1 MVSANKRSS
10 LLLVSWVTFFFPV
23 WKSKIKVIT
32 DYIVIRKLLESL
44 SHMIQIFFH
53 FIVTEVKMKLTYKSS
68 HFLESEDSSA
78 KSLGNLIYVCRSMC
92 SY

>member
-23 WKSKIKVIT
+23 SKTKVII
-32 DYIVIRKLLESL
+32 DYIVIRQLLESQ
-44 SHMIQIFFH
+44 SHMTQIFFH

-68 HFLESEDSSA
+68 QFLESEDSSA
-78 KSLGNLIYVCRSMC
+78 KGLGNLIYVCRSMC